1 MDASDPPPG
10 PANLLDDALA
20 RPDATPPLPPQ
31 PYLSPTSAGDADP
44 MAIPS
49 FGSSTSTEVT
59 DCGNG
64 PLSTTTVT
72 TVRDGGAEG
81 TTHTFTHVG
90 AETISAK
97 YSSQTGQITLRPIPV
112 KGVDASK
119 IKTLRSRRTH
129 FAPRLSHFDR
139 HNTSSAQ
146 DPFRG
151 FWTLFWITIALGGV
165 RTGYRHFQLTGMP
178 FGTTFG
184 SMISEDGWAL
194 AASDGVMVAAT
205 LLCVP
210 YAKLL
215 VSGWIRYHWTGL
227 IIQHVGQTTFLA
239 LAVRWTFHRHW
250 PWVQSG
256 FMTLHALSMIMKVHS
271 YCATI
276 GEMSER
282 HRRLQKDEVRIL
294 SLLDSHGGRAKAES
308 DARAAWERACAEA
321 PSLST
326 TPSSASLDLSAAPSS
341 SSSALS
347 HPPSHTSNTS
357 SEDETQVHAK
367 LRQRLNRSPSRIR
380 PSAPSSQGHF
390 KPNKHDVPHE
400 GPETLTW
407 HPNLEVSKLAV
418 KICEANEF
426 LSSVPPGEE
435 GEGHGRGPL
444 EKAKK
449 GVKFPDNVTWGN
461 FIDYLLVPTLVY
473 ELEYPRT
480 KTIRPLYLL
489 EKVTATFGTFS
500 LLVLIVEHYV
510 LPVNTGAGD
519 ASFVSNLLDLAL
531 PFTLCYILI
540 FFIIFE
546 CILNFFAEIT
556 YFSDRAFYSDWWNST
571 SFDEFSRKWNR
582 PVHTFL
588 LRHVYASSISA
599 YRLSKFSAAFITF
612 LLSACVHELVMAVVT
627 KKIRLYLFAMQMAQL
642 PLIMLGRAPIF
653 RKNPALGNLFFWLGL
668 LSGFPLLAVCYIRF

>member
-1 MDASDPPPG
+1 MDSSDPPPG

-20 RPDATPPLPPQ
+20 RPAATPPLHPAAAHPP
-31 PYLSPTSAGDADP
+31 PPPSKADD
-44 MAIPS
+44 MAPS
-49 FGSSTSTEVT
+49 SSGSSARGGTPDARE
-59 DCGNG
+59 GHQA
-64 PLSTTTVT
+64 TTTIT
-72 TVRDGGAEG
+72 TVSDQGADG
-81 TTHTFTHVG
+81 TTQTFTHVG
-90 AETISAK
+90 ADSISAN

-151 FWTLFWITIALGGV
+151 FWTLFWITIALGGI
-165 RTGYRHFQLTGMP
+165 RTGYRHFQLTGSP
-178 FGTTFG
+178 FGWTFA
-184 SMISEDGWAL
+184 SLISEDGWAL
-194 AASDGVMVAAT
+194 ALSDGVMVATT

-215 VSGWIRYHWTGL
+215 VSGWIRYYWTGL
-227 IIQHVGQTTFLA
+227 ILQHIGQTAFLA
-239 LAVRWTFHRHW
+239 IAVRWTFHRQW

-256 FMTLHALSMIMKVHS
+256 FMTLHALSLIMKVHS

-282 HRRLQKDEVRIL
+282 ARQLKKDEARL
-294 SLLDSHGGRAKAES
+294 SSLLDAHGGRAKAEA
-308 DARAAWERACAEA
+308 DARAAWEKACAET
-321 PSLST
+321 PSIST
-326 TPSSASLDLSAAPSS
+326 TPSSASLDLPPTSS
-341 SSSALS
+341 SLQ
-347 HPPSHTSNTS
+347 PPQQPSTTS
-357 SEDETQVHAK
+357 SEDESTQPRQ
-367 LRQRLNRSPSRIR
+367 LRQRITRRKSADHRSPSRSR
-380 PSAPSSQGHF
+380 SSASLTHHLHPSKDEA
-390 KPNKHDVPHE
+390 PHE

-407 HPNLEVSKLAV
+407 HPNEEISAV
-418 KICEANEF
+418 AIRVAEANEA
-426 LSSVPPGEE
+426 LTSVPPGEE
-435 GEGHGRGPL
+435 GKDEGEREG
-444 EKAKK
+444 KK
-449 GVKFPDNVTWGN
+449 GVRFPDNVTWYN

-480 KTIRPLYLL
+480 TSIRPLYLL

-556 YFSDRAFYSDWWNST
+556 YFSDRAFYSDWWNSI

-588 LRHVYASSISA
+588 LRHVYATSISA
-599 YRLSKFSAAFITF
+599 YRLSKFSAAFVTF
-612 LLSACVHELVMAVVT
+612 LLSALVHELVMAVVT

-642 PLIMLGRAPIF
+642 PLIMLGRAKIF
-653 RKNPALGNLFFWLGL
+653 RQHPALGNLFFWTGL
-668 LSGFPLLAVCYIRF
+668 LAGFPLLAVCYIRF